1 VELKLVLKQWEKIE
15 AAKIGPKIVRGQNYI
30 LLLPS
35 LFTEIKALM
44 FLWILGGRDAFHGK
58 TKKRLKEEQ
67 IKTKERKKERN
78 IRKKY

>member
-44 FLWILGGRDAFHGK
+44 
-58 TKKRLKEEQ
+58 
-67 IKTKERKKERN
+67 
-78 IRKKY
+78 